1 MTPPSVLLDRTFVE
15 ALTLLEHGSRHEAHT
30 TYARLVDGHERHELR
45 IRARHDH
52 LALVPAPL
60 RNALLAPVAAIHVAR
75 QHRRQAARL
84 ELPFELDPDTAVTL
98 VVLRREGISR
108 VASFDPVFE
117 QLDLAVHT

>member
-1 MTPPSVLLDRTFVE
+1 MTPPSVLLDRSFVD
-15 ALTLLEHGSRHEAHT
+15 ALTQPDHGSRVEAHT
-30 TYARLVDGHERHELR
+30 AYAVLVDGHERHELR

-52 LALVPAPL
+52 LAKVPATL
-60 RNALLAPVAAIHVAR
+60 RDALLAPVAAIHVAR

-84 ELPFELDPDTAVTL
+84 ELPFEVDPDTAVTL
-98 VVLRREGISR
+98 VVLRRERIGR